1 MLTDQILKSNI
12 DALWDRFWSGGIA
25 NPVTAIEQMSY
36 LIFLKRLEDTDNAR
50 ANAAKRRG
58 QEYKSVFEQKVNDLK
73 KDEVRKCRWSY
84 WSQLP
89 GEQMLKHVRDVVF
102 EFLRNLGGETSTFTQ
117 HMQDAVFIIPKPSL
131 LQEAVKIIDD
141 LHISEQNID
150 VQGDL
155 YEYLLMQLTTA
166 GKNGQFRTP
175 RHIIRMMVKLV
186 NPKVGERICDPA
198 AGTGGFLV
206 NAYEHILESNTS
218 PDVLEY
224 DEEGKPHHLIGDRI
238 TNKKLI
244 AFLKSKALTGY
255 DFDATMTRIG
265 AMNLMLHGIDN
276 PNFRYM
282 DSLSKSFNEKQQYD
296 VILANPPFKGSI
308 DKGDIND
315 RFSLK
320 TTKTELLFLEL
331 MHDLLVIGGRCSVI
345 VPDGVLFGTSNAHI
359 DARKILVDTC
369 KLEGVISMPSGVFKP
384 YAGVSTAVLVFQKGG
399 TTDNVWFYD
408 MQADGYSLDDKRQ
421 KIAEND
427 IPDIIS
433 KWNRRGLVTTPLVT
447 TPLVTTPLVT
457 TPLVTT
463 PLVTTPDAIT
473 PKDAVTAPLRGSVG
487 ISDAVTAPLH
497 GSRGNMNAETAPL
510 HDRKGKEFYVSVEEI
525 RANKYDLSIS
535 RYKEIEHQE
544 IEYEKPEI
552 IMERILDLESDIAIA
567 IEDIQ
572 EMLKG

>member
-1 MLTDQILKSNI
+1 MLTDPQLKSKV

-25 NPVTAIEQMSY
+25 NPITAIEQMSY
-36 LIFLKRLEDTDNAR
+36 LIFLKRLEDMDNAR
-50 ANAAKRRG
+50 LRAEALRRAQARAAAAKRKNESYR
-58 QEYKSVFEQKVNDLK
+58 SVFHGNKE
-73 KDEVRKCRWSY
+73 CRWSY

-89 GEQMLKHVRDVVF
+89 GDQMLKHVRDKVF
-102 EFLRNLGGETSTFTQ
+102 DFLRELGSDTSSFTQ
-117 HMQDAVFIIPKPSL
+117 HMQDAVFIIPKASL

-141 LHISEQNID
+141 MHISEQNID

-186 NPKVGERICDPA
+186 DPKVGDRICDPA

-224 DEEGKPHHLIGDRI
+224 DSEGKPHHLIGDRI
-238 TNKKLI
+238 ADKKLLK
-244 AFLKSKALTGY
+244 FLKSQALTGY

-276 PNFRYM
+276 PNFRYT
-282 DSLSKSFNEKQQYD
+282 DTLSKAFAEKGQYD

-308 DKGDIND
+308 DKSDINE
-315 RFSLK
+315 RFSTK
-320 TTKTELLFLEL
+320 TTKTELLFIEL
-331 MHDLLVIGGRCSVI
+331 MYDLLVTGGRCSVI

-359 DARKILVDTC
+359 STRKILVDKC

-408 MQADGYSLDDKRQ
+408 MEADGFSLDDKRQ
-421 KIAEND
+421 KISDND
-427 IPDIIS
+427 IPDIIAQWKTTRHPERSEPLLRAES
-433 KWNRRGLVTTPLVT
+433 KGVTRKAAEPGVEYAGHASTSSRQEAGGTALSVTNNRKDKCFLVPA
-447 TPLVTTPLVT
+447 
-457 TPLVTT
+457 
-463 PLVTTPDAIT
+463 D
-473 PKDAVTAPLRGSVG
+473 
-487 ISDAVTAPLH
+487 
-497 GSRGNMNAETAPL
+497 
-510 HDRKGKEFYVSVEEI
+510 EI

-535 RYKEIEHQE
+535 RYKQIEHKE
-544 IEYEKPEI
+544 IEYEKPGV
-552 IMERILDLESDIAIA
+552 IMDRVMALESEIAKDVEKIKG
-567 IEDIQ
+567 
-572 EMLKG
+572 ML

>member
-1 MLTDQILKSNI
+1 MLTDPVLKGKV
-12 DALWDRFWSGGIA
+12 DALWDRFWSGGLS
-25 NPVTAIEQMSY
+25 NPLTAIEQMSY
-36 LIFLKRLEDTDNAR
+36 LIFLKRLEDMDNAR
-50 ANAAKRRG
+50 AAAAVRRRDSSP
-58 QEYKSVFEQKVNDLK
+58 YKSIFKGNNPATPPK
-73 KDEVRKCRWSY
+73 GRRSRKTAGRECRWSY

-89 GEQMLKHVRDVVF
+89 GDQMLKHVRDKVF
-102 EFLRNLGGETSTFTQ
+102 DFLRNLGSDTSSFTQ
-117 HMQDAVFIIPKPSL
+117 HMQDAVFIIPKASL

-141 LHISEQNID
+141 MHISEQNID

-186 NPKVGERICDPA
+186 DPKVGDRICDPA

-224 DEEGKPHHLIGDRI
+224 DGEGKPHHLIGDKI
-238 TNKKLI
+238 ADKKLLK
-244 AFLKSKALTGY
+244 FLKSQALTGY

-282 DSLSKSFNEKQQYD
+282 DSLSKAYKDREMYD

-308 DKGDIND
+308 DKSDINE
-315 RFSLK
+315 RFSVK
-320 TTKTELLFLEL
+320 TTKTELLFVEL
-331 MHDLLVIGGRCSVI
+331 MYDLLVTGGRCSVI

-359 DARKILVDTC
+359 STRKMLVDKC
-369 KLEGVISMPSGVFKP
+369 KLEGVVSMPSGVFKP

-408 MQADGYSLDDKRQ
+408 MEADGFSLDDKRQ
-421 KIAEND
+421 KVAEND
-427 IPDIIS
+427 IPDIVKRWREKNQS
-433 KWNRRGLVTTPLVT
+433 HPERSRGMSHASDSVEPKETVRKAAEAATPYGEHVSQPEADAPPAQTPLDVTGDRRGKSFLVPA
-447 TPLVTTPLVT
+447 
-457 TPLVTT
+457 
-463 PLVTTPDAIT
+463 D
-473 PKDAVTAPLRGSVG
+473 
-487 ISDAVTAPLH
+487 
-497 GSRGNMNAETAPL
+497 
-510 HDRKGKEFYVSVEEI
+510 EI

-535 RYKEIEHQE
+535 RYKEIEHKQ
-544 IEYEKPEI
+544 IEYEKPEV
-552 IMERILDLESDIAIA
+552 IMRKVLSLEKE
-567 IEDIQ
+567 IETQIQ
-572 EMLKG
+572 EIRSMLR